1 MPPLFGVQSFQR
13 THVIVYGWIGLN
25 SFKATYARSIISHVS
40 RVSSCQSCKFASFF
54 ISDTLFVPLVPGFLE
69 FLHFGIKGT
78 RRLFLVV
85 DYKTIGKVEKVTGV
99 ALNNS
104 PHLVCSEC
112 GNRGSALSLST
123 VLPPCPERG
132 ETKLNSV
139 MVCVRSKPRAENCLN
154 IWMRETAAGKRLV
167 RVKAS
172 TRAIG
177 VAIVVWLGILRAK
190 IVFQRVTERI

>member
-25 SFKATYARSIISHVS
+25 WFKAAYAGSVIANVS

-54 ISDTLFVPLVPGFLE
+54 ISNTLFVPLVPGFLE
-69 FLHFGIKGT
+69 FLHFSIKGA

-85 DYKTIGKVEKVTGV
+85 DYKAIGKVEKVTGV

-104 PHLVCSEC
+104 THLVCSQC
-112 GNRGSALSLST
+112 SNRGSALTLST

-132 ETKLNSV
+132 ETKLDSV
-139 MVCVRSKPRAENCLN
+139 MVCVRSKPWAENRLN
-154 IWMRETAAGKRLV
+154 IWMRETATGERLV
-167 RVKAS
+167 RVQAS
-172 TRAIG
+172 TGAIG
-177 VAIVVWLGILRAK
+177 VAIVVWFGILRAK